1 MAEQEIQEEIE
12 IEDNDESE
20 DDSENES
27 TSGYSAAFEI
37 EDFDEFKILLEE
49 SQAAD
54 TDQRELARECL
65 LFTTKVD
72 GQWETKV
79 AQTFTELDRPMYTFD
94 RTTPLIDQIVGKMEQ
109 TEFSPKVYADGD
121 GADSKIAEI
130 RNGMIRADMNRSDAQ
145 FLIKRVGR
153 KLCHTGF
160 DCLRL
165 RHDYVDDESFDQSL
179 LIESIPN
186 AIDRVWFDKNSE
198 KQDRSDAEWVVVLQ
212 SISRSKF
219 YKEFGKDTPFPA
231 AVSEA
236 RDSNAYE
243 ENRNDQTI
251 IGEVLFKK
259 YRDEEIILLSNG
271 EVVDEDDLEEELKKY
286 AEMGV
291 PVKEEK
297 RRKTKEC
304 RVFSRMFSSNGWLE
318 KEEITAFTML
328 NVIPFYHCFDIIED
342 KIVWRRIV
350 EKLMDA
356 QRVLNYAKSRQIEQ
370 GALSPVE
377 KTAIT
382 IDQLEG
388 VADAM
393 ATLNVSNDPLFVYN
407 HVDGQQ
413 APFKMQGPQINQ
425 SLMMISQDAAAD
437 IEGIAGMYAA
447 SLAKNPLQQSG
458 VALEIQTERG
468 DMGNTSFFIDLAKG
482 MTYMC
487 QVMNSAYDIIHDT
500 ENKKVQT
507 QYEDGSSEFI
517 EVNKS
522 KMNPETKKMEKE
534 NDMGKGKYSVICR
547 LGPMFTTRRGET
559 RAGLLDLYSVLP
571 AAAEM
576 TSDLFANTIDSPGM
590 DQATERLRMNLV
602 AAGQI
607 PENQMTA
614 EEKAAIE
621 QANQAMAAQQQQA
634 QGQGSGDPVQQMV
647 EGRLTIDQ
655 FKAQTDAQ
663 LKAKDQEIEML
674 KLEIEKPLKEAQAR
688 KANAEAEAQELE
700 TDMTETGV
708 MKHLNEVSGDGQ
720 AIGNIGQD

>member
-1 MAEQEIQEEIE
+1 MADDLDIPETE
-12 IEDNDESE
+12 E
-20 DDSENES
+20 DDEETGSREVS
-27 TSGYSAAFEI
+27 LYDYS
-37 EDFDEFKILLEE
+37 DFDDFKILIEE
-49 SQAAD
+49 SQEAD

-65 LFTTKVD
+65 IFTTKED

-79 AQTFTELDRPMYTFD
+79 AQTFNDNDRPMYTFD
-94 RTTPLIDQIVGKMEQ
+94 RVTPLIDQIVGKMEQ

-121 GADSKIAEI
+121 GADSKMAEI

-160 DCLRL
+160 DCLRI
-165 RHDYVDDESFDQSL
+165 RHDYVDEMSFDQSL

-198 KQDRSDAEWVVVLQ
+198 KQDRSDAEWCVVLQ
-212 SISRSKF
+212 SISKAQF
-219 YKEFGKDTPFPA
+219 HKTFGKDKAFPA
-231 AVSEA
+231 AISEN
-236 RDSNAYE
+236 RQSNSYS
-243 ENRNDQTI
+243 ENRNNQTI
-251 IGEVLFKK
+251 IGEALYKK
-259 YRDEEIILLSNG
+259 YEDEEIVLLSNG
-271 EVVDEDDLEEELKKY
+271 DIIDSDDLDEELKKY
-286 AEMGV
+286 SDMGIT
-291 PVKEEK
+291 VKEER
-297 RRKTKEC
+297 RRKVKEC
-304 RVFSRMFSSNGWLE
+304 RVYSRMFSSEGWLE
-318 KEEITAFTML
+318 EEEETAFTL
-328 NVIPFYHCFDIIED
+328 IPVIPFYHCFDIIED
-342 KIVWRRIV
+342 KVVWRRIV

-370 GALSPVE
+370 GALSPTE

-382 IDQLEG
+382 IDQLDG

-407 HVDGQQ
+407 HVDGQP

-425 SLMMISQDAAAD
+425 SLMMIAQDCAAD

-447 SLAKNPLQQSG
+447 SLAKNPQQQSG

-487 QVMNSAYDIIHDT
+487 QVMNAAYDIIHDT

-517 EVNKS
+517 EVNKT
-522 KMNPETKKMEKE
+522 KLNQETRKMETE
-534 NDMGKGKYSVICR
+534 NDMKAGKYSVICR

-559 RAGLLDLYSVLP
+559 RAGLLDLYTVLP
-571 AAAEM
+571 GAAEM
-576 TSDLFANTIDSPGM
+576 TSDIFANTIDSPGM

-602 AAGQI
+602 ANGQI
-607 PENQMTA
+607 PMNQMTA

-621 QANQAMAAQQQQA
+621 KANAAKAQAQQGQA
-634 QGQGSGDPVQQMV
+634 AGSPMEQMV
-647 EGRLTIDQ
+647 AGQLTIDQ
-655 FKAQTDAQ
+655 FKAQSDAQ
-663 LKAKDQEIEML
+663 LKAKDQEIEQL
-674 KLEIEKPLKEAQAR
+674 KLQMEQPLKEAQAR

-700 TDMTETGV
+700 TDMLETGI
-708 MKHLNEVSGDGQ
+708 MKHLNEMSDGQ
-720 AIGNIGQD
+720 TGEFTG